1 MLNKGVSFGLLPGLS
16 NWILGLVIVG
26 LMVYAVKM
34 RELWGRVGV
43 GLVVIGGVGNLIERI
58 VYGAVIDNWN
68 FFGLFYNNIWDY
80 LIVAGVTVYLVR
92 VLRRGHST

>member
-92 VLRRGHST
+92 VLRRGNST